1 MLERTSGRAKN
12 LLKIQAQRNWTEEV
26 NRYFLIGEAHQKKIF

>member
-12 LLKIQAQRNWTEEV
+12 LLEIQAQRNWKEEV
-26 NRYFLIGEAHQKKIF
+26 NLYFLIGGAHQKIIF